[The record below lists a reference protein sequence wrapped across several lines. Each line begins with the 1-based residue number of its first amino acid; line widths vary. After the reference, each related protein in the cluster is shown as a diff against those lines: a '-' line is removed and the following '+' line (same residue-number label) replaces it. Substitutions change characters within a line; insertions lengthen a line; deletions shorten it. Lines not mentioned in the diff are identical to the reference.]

1 MPGQPTPVVRRWSSG
16 LTRRLNGYAGAQ
28 FVQVKNTHE
37 ITLVGNKP
45 PSTKLAPKALLL
57 LRVLVSVLG
66 CSEAANG

>member
-1 MPGQPTPVVRRWSSG
+1 M
-16 LTRRLNGYAGAQ
+16 
-28 FVQVKNTHE
+28 QVKNTHE